1 MAPSVLYV
9 VVVLVARRHARHG
22 SARLGS
28 ARLGDDVRAVLGD
41 DLVAASVPDPTGSCP
56 PVTGLTGTRSHQ
68 KARGGGRH
76 ARVRNSRHSGRVP
89 APPRSHRARLVTA
102 ACLSAVALVAA
113 ACSTGTADAPTGSSH
128 RALPASSGVRGTGS
142 RASAATPPAPATTTT
157 TEQPG
162 WTPVTYQGST
172 LLVDE
177 RAVVTPGGAHVE
189 LIRFRAG
196 VVHFALHDG
205 SVDPP
210 HGAVVLPADA
220 QPAVPATEQATMVGA
235 FNGGFLASTGSGGFE
250 VDGRVL
256 EPLVAGRASFVIDA
270 NGTAHVGVWGAQ
282 LPRPGEQVV
291 SVRQNLA
298 PLVAGGVPSPTV
310 GDVAA
315 WGATLGGGVAVARS
329 AVGEDAAGDIIYA
342 GSMSATPAD
351 MADALVQGGVVSGME
366 LDINPEWVQAVV
378 APVPG
383 GALQTA
389 VPGQNRPADQYL
401 VGWTRDFVVASAA

>member
-1 MAPSVLYV
+1 M
-9 VVVLVARRHARHG
+9 R
-22 SARLGS
+22 
-28 ARLGDDVRAVLGD
+28 
-41 DLVAASVPDPTGSCP
+41 
-56 PVTGLTGTRSHQ
+56 
-68 KARGGGRH
+68 
-76 ARVRNSRHSGRVP
+76 RHSGRVP
-89 APPRSHRARLVTA
+89 APPRSRRTHLVTA
-102 ACLSAVALVAA
+102 ACLSVVALVAA
-113 ACSTGTADAPTGSSH
+113 ACSTGTAAAPTGSSRRVH
-128 RALPASSGVRGTGS
+128 PASLGGQAAGS
-142 RASAATPPAPATTTT
+142 PSPTAKQAVPATTTT

-162 WTPVTYQGST
+162 WTPVTYKGGT
-172 LLVDE
+172 LLVDD
-177 RAVVTPGGAHVE
+177 RAVVTPDGAHVE

-196 VVHFALHDG
+196 VVRFTLHDG
-205 SVDPP
+205 SADPP
-210 HGAVVLPADA
+210 HGSAVLPADA
-220 QPAVPATEQATMVGA
+220 QPVVPASEQATMVGA

-250 VDGRVL
+250 VDGQVL

-270 NGTAHVGVWGAQ
+270 NGTARVGVWGSQ

-298 PLVAGGVPSPTV
+298 PLVSGGVPSPTV

-329 AVGEDAAGDIIYA
+329 AVGEDAAGDIVYA

-351 MADALVQGGVVSGME
+351 LADALVQGGVVSGME